1 MCRGCN
7 EACICTPVDACQGG
21 RTWRKQEIRNARSL
35 TKSAKL
41 AAKHYPDGIIESDPQ
56 TYEDAYNM
64 PDETRQQAKLRRAA
78 MKKASKEKNIYGIVA
93 APYLS
98 AMRTIELAE
107 GYENLDSITADY
119 ENIVEQRN
127 IKLEQERAENERL
140 AEERR
145 IDKERKTAE
154 KKMKR
159 RK

>member
-1 MCRGCN
+1 
-7 EACICTPVDACQGG
+7 
-21 RTWRKQEIRNARSL
+21 
-35 TKSAKL
+35 
-41 AAKHYPDGIIESDPQ
+41 
-56 TYEDAYNM
+56 
-64 PDETRQQAKLRRAA
+64 
-78 MKKASKEKNIYGIVA
+78 
-93 APYLS
+93 
-98 AMRTIELAE
+98 MRTIELAE